1 MTLAIFDLDNT
12 LLAGDSDYLWGQ
24 FLVEEGLVD
33 GDAYAEHNA
42 RFYREYQQGTLD
54 IEEYLSF
61 ALAPLAR
68 YPAED
73 LHRWRERFVEEKIR
87 PIMLDKARQLVADHQ
102 SRGHTTLVITA
113 TNHFVTSPI
122 VQQFGIPHILA
133 TLPEFADGRY
143 TGQWLGTPCFQHGKV
158 ICLNQWLAETGHT
171 LEGSWF
177 YSDSHNDIP
186 LLEKVTHPIAVDPDA
201 QLTARAQHEG
211 WPIISLR

>member
-33 GDAYAEHNA
+33 ASEYAANNA
-42 RFYREYQQGTLD
+42 RFYTEYQQGILD
-54 IEEYLSF
+54 IEEYLGF

-68 YPAED
+68 YPADD

-87 PIMLDKARQLVADHQ
+87 PIMLEKATQLIADHQ
-102 SRGHTTLVITA
+102 ERGHVTLVITA

-122 VQQFGIPHILA
+122 VQQFGIPNLLA
-133 TLPEFADGRY
+133 TKPEFTDGRY
-143 TGQWLGTPCFQHGKV
+143 TGKWVGTPCFQHGKV
-158 ICLNQWLAETGHT
+158 ICLNEWLRETGHR

-177 YSDSHNDIP
+177 YSDSHNDLP
-186 LLEKVTHPIAVDPDA
+186 LLERVAHPVAVNPDH
-201 QLTARAQHEG
+201 QLEAKALAHG
-211 WPIISLR
+211 WSIISLR